1 MKKEHKASLDTLFER
16 LEDFTGLTLE
26 AIRDKT
32 RDRDIAI
39 PRQVVGYIIRTYL
52 GMSLKDTAV
61 YLLKDHSTICY
72 YVRKHGDNMF
82 YPPYKKLYRMLIDEL
97 ETDVLKVRGKVLNEK
112 ISLLEKD
119 LNELKRQNKRL
130 SKRLVC
136 A

>member
-1 MKKEHKASLDTLFER
+1 
-16 LEDFTGLTLE
+16 
-26 AIRDKT
+26 
-32 RDRDIAI
+32 
-39 PRQVVGYIIRTYL
+39 
-52 GMSLKDTAV
+52 
-61 YLLKDHSTICY
+61 
-72 YVRKHGDNMF
+72 
-82 YPPYKKLYRMLIDEL
+82 LYRMLIDEL